1 MASNRQLIAGNWK
14 ANGSLELID
23 SWKGFAA
30 PAAIEALLCV
40 PAPYL
45 RAAAG
50 IQDVA
55 IGAQDLDDVD
65 DGAHTGCVTARM
77 LVDLKCGWTLVGHSE
92 RRQAGE
98 SDELAG
104 AKLARSLGA
113 GLSVILCVGESQAER
128 EGGKLEQT
136 LERQLAAALPA
147 AWPASCELAVAYEPV
162 WAIGTGLAASPAD
175 AQQACA
181 WIRSRLQTAAG
192 DAKIRILYGG
202 SVKPDNAAG
211 FLNQPDIDGLLVGGA
226 SLQAASFSAICAA
239 AAP

>member
-1 MASNRQLIAGNWK
+1 MANNRQLIAGNWK

-23 SWKGFAA
+23 SWKDFAA

-77 LVDLKCGWTLVGHSE
+77 LADLKCGWTLVGHSE

-98 SDELAG
+98 SDALAG
-104 AKLARSLGA
+104 AKTARALGA
-113 GLSVILCVGESQAER
+113 GLSVILCAGESQAER

-147 AWPASCELAVAYEPV
+147 AWPASGELAVAYEPV

-181 WIRSRLQTAAG
+181 WIRSRLRAAAG
-192 DAKIRILYGG
+192 DGKIRILYGG

-226 SLQAASFSAICAA
+226 SLQASSFSAICAA